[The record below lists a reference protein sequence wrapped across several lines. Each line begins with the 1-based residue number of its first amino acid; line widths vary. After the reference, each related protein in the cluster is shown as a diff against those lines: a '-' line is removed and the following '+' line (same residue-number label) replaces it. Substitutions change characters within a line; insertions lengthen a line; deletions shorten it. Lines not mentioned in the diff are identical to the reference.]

1 MQEFNFDLKLE
12 QILAKDSRYS
22 REAYVFLREALDFTQ
37 KLMRQPNQA
46 MCRQHVSGQE
56 LLNGIRQ
63 FALQQFGPMVM
74 TVFEEWGIR
83 RCADFGEI
91 VFNMVEFDL
100 LAKTNRDSR
109 EDFQDGYDF
118 VEAFRKPFLPEG
130 KPQTEIKKPMAELN

>member
-1 MQEFNFDLKLE
+1 MREVNFDLKLE
-12 QILAKDSRYS
+12 QIMAKDPRYS
-22 REAYVFLREALDFTQ
+22 REAYVFVREALDFTQ
-37 KLMRQPNQA
+37 KTLRQPNQV
-46 MCRQHVSGQE
+46 MNRQHVSAQE

-100 LAKTNRDSR
+100 LSKTDRDSR
-109 EDFQDGYDF
+109 EDFREGYDF
-118 VEAFRKPFLPEG
+118 ADAFQKPFLPEE
-130 KPQTEIKKPMAELN
+130 KTQTETKKPMAELN